1 LQDTLIKMKN
11 LFIPIAG
18 FLAITNLYGQC
29 AITPSKIP
37 TPNEITTITVNAD
50 AQCDECYSWKSSNEQ
65 VVKIEGNNKLKS
77 VNLAGKSF
85 GKSTISVSI
94 LTDKGVVLCE
104 KNIDIVDP
112 KQNLLENSC
121 GINIDDFKDV
131 KVSESI
137 ISFFPNANSG
147 DYLYKW
153 TVSYANGETSE
164 STEKIPQFTYS
175 ESNYINSVKLKI
187 SNKVLLCSI
196 TLSKK
201 FDANYWKASKN
212 IVEQKVYSPI
222 SYSDYV
228 KPTDKSKISH

>member
-1 LQDTLIKMKN
+1 MKN

-18 FLAITNLYGQC
+18 FLAITNLHGQC

-37 TPNEITTITVNAD
+37 TLNEITTITVGAN

-77 VNLAGKSF
+77 VNLAGKSY

-94 LTDKGVVLCE
+94 LTDNGVVLCE
-104 KNIDIVDP
+104 KNIEIVDP
-112 KQNLLENSC
+112 KQSLQQNLLDNSC

-153 TVSYANGETSE
+153 TVTYANGETSE

-175 ESNYINSVKLKI
+175 ENNYITTVKLKI

-228 KPTDKSKISH
+228 KPKDQSKISN

>member
-1 LQDTLIKMKN
+1 MKN

-18 FLAITNLYGQC
+18 FLAISNVYAQC
-29 AITPSKIP
+29 TITPSKIP
-37 TPNEITTITVNAD
+37 TPNEITTITVDAN
-50 AQCDECYSWKSSNEQ
+50 AQCDECYFWKSSNEQ
-65 VVKIEGNNKLKS
+65 VVKIEGSNKLKS
-77 VNLAGKSF
+77 INLAGKNF
-85 GKSTISVSI
+85 GKSTVSVSI
-94 LTDKGVVLCE
+94 LTDKGAVLCE

-137 ISFFPNANSG
+137 ISFFPNANSN

-153 TVSYANGETSE
+153 TVTYANGETSE

-187 SNKVLLCSI
+187 SNKILLCSI

-228 KPTDKSKISH
+228 KPTDQSKISN

>member
-1 LQDTLIKMKN
+1 MKN

-29 AITPSKIP
+29 NITTSKIP
-37 TPNEITTITVNAD
+37 APGELTTITVGAN
-50 AQCDECYSWKSSNEQ
+50 AQCDECYSWKSSNEE
-65 VVKIEGNNKLKS
+65 VVKIEGSKKLKS
-77 VNLAGKSF
+77 VNLAGKSL

-94 LTDKGVVLCE
+94 LTDKGIVLCE
-104 KNIDIVDP
+104 KTIDIVDP
-112 KQNLLENSC
+112 QQHQLDNSC
-121 GINIDDFKDV
+121 GINIDDFKDI

-137 ISFFPNANSG
+137 MSFFPNGNSG

-153 TVSYANGETSE
+153 TVTYANGETSE
-164 STEKIPQFTYS
+164 STDKIPQFQYS
-175 ESNYINSVKLKI
+175 ESNYIASVKLKI

-196 TLSKK
+196 SLVKK

-222 SYSDYV
+222 NYSDYV
-228 KPTDKSKISH
+228 KHPEQSKMSN